1 MIELPVLIE
10 NIIEIVNVA
19 IEMMLVFLY
28 FSLLSKAKVNK
39 AVLYLSYLLST
50 VILSATVL
58 LTDNILVYLITT
70 IILISS
76 MSFICYDDSIRHKI
90 FWNILFLLIIS
101 IGRYLGMVGTNII
114 YLWLIGLM
122 HRIINK
128 KIREL
133 PIKYWILIIVIPII
147 SIFLLQTM
155 LDGFVGSNT
164 YSYVSLGVSLAGIIF
179 INLAMFN
186 FFESFEDKI
195 KLKYLET
202 IKQQE
207 QEN

>member
-90 FWNILFLLIIS
+90 FWNILFLLII
-101 IGRYLGMVGTNII
+101 LV
-114 YLWLIGLM
+114 
-122 HRIINK
+122 
-128 KIREL
+128 
-133 PIKYWILIIVIPII
+133 
-147 SIFLLQTM
+147 
-155 LDGFVGSNT
+155 
-164 YSYVSLGVSLAGIIF
+164 
-179 INLAMFN
+179 
-186 FFESFEDKI
+186 
-195 KLKYLET
+195 KLKQPTPILRIPFMRLIPLKAAMPPFAET
-202 IKQQE
+202 MF
-207 QEN
+207 

>member
-101 IGRYLGMVGTNII
+101 ISEPIV
-114 YLWLIGLM
+114 IGLLCIANM
-122 HRIINK
+122 GTPDEFLRVWFRTLSRNGRHKYNLFMAYRIDAPHNK
-128 KIREL
+128 QKN
-133 PIKYWILIIVIPII
+133 
-147 SIFLLQTM
+147 S
-155 LDGFVGSNT
+155 
-164 YSYVSLGVSLAGIIF
+164 
-179 INLAMFN
+179 
-186 FFESFEDKI
+186 
-195 KLKYLET
+195 
-202 IKQQE
+202 
-207 QEN
+207 